1 MKKLIVSVLTAL
13 FALSV
18 ASNEASAQHWGPS
31 GYGNSFGGFNESAG
45 ALQKGWR
52 GIVEMGHGFSLE
64 TDLGY
69 SNVYSISGGYQFN
82 PHVYLGMATGIG
94 GYDYFDVPS
103 FKLVADARF
112 YFLKGKV
119 TPYFGTQFGLGV
131 YDGACVYVSGALGV
145 RFALKNKFGLTLSF
159 SPAYVA
165 WEDCEMLFNVGF
177 EF

>member
-18 ASNEASAQHWGPS
+18 ASHEASAQNWGPS
-31 GYGNSFGGFNESAG
+31 GYGNSFGGYNESAG

-52 GIVEMGHGFSLE
+52 GIVEMGHGFSVE

-94 GYDYFDVPS
+94 GYYSYDVLS

-119 TPYFGTQFGLGV
+119 TPYFGTQFGLGL

-165 WEDCEMLFNVGF
+165 WEDCEMLFNIGF